1 MEVLGTSWSL
11 SEDLEIK
18 RCGCLIS
25 GTGGKEISL
34 RALAEM
40 YHDVGVNGRVYP
52 CLLCIQ
58 ICLKEKKEN
67 RKLDEYSNVNFSDC
81 VLNSL

>member
-25 GTGGKEISL
+25 DTGGKEISL

-40 YHDVGVNGRVYP
+40 YHDMRVNGVFT
-52 CLLCIQ
+52 LASFAFDMLKKKKKGNWMNTLMLIFQ
-58 ICLKEKKEN
+58 I
-67 RKLDEYSNVNFSDC
+67 VF
-81 VLNSL
+81 